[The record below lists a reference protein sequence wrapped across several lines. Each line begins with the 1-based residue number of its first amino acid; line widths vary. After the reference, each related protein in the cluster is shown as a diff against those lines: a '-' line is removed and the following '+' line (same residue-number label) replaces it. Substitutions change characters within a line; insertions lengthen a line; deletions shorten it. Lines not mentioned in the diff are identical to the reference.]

1 MQIRLNQVSKSYK
14 ECQALEAISMTVEEG
29 ELIAVIGPSG
39 SGKSTLLKI
48 ISGLETLTQGQIH
61 INNKNVTKSSPKDR
75 DIGFVF
81 QHYALFKHMTVFEN
95 IAFGHRVKEK
105 KHRLPNQEI
114 ENRVNKLLELV
125 QINNLHNRYPHEL
138 SGGQRQ
144 RVALARALAVEPKIL
159 LLDEPFAAL
168 DAKLKLELRRWLRKL
183 QKQTKI
189 TIILVTHDQEE
200 ALDIA
205 DKVMVLNNGHIEQI
219 GTPKEIYHTPN
230 NPFVYNFIGHYNV
243 FNAIKNNNG
252 KISILNKQASS
263 TIKKEKWYN
272 KHKIVSNIAS
282 IFNPNKLETV
292 NDQKIEEYFEVFV
305 RPHDIE
311 ISNKPVD
318 NEHIEAT
325 ITHINLAAPLVKLEL
340 ESPKYELIQ
349 AEITQDMFNKLKVKN
364 GDIVFIKAKQFTMF
378 AE

>member
-1 MQIRLNQVSKSYK
+1 MQIRLDQVSKIYK
-14 ECQALEAISMTVEEG
+14 ECKALEAISLLIEEG
-29 ELIAVIGPSG
+29 DLIAVIGPSG

-61 INNKNVTKSSPKDR
+61 INGKNITKSSPKDR

-105 KHRLPNQEI
+105 KHRLTNQEI
-114 ENRVNKLLELV
+114 EKRVNELLELV
-125 QINNLHNRYPHEL
+125 QIDNLHNRYPHEL

-168 DAKLKLELRRWLRKL
+168 DAKLKLELRRWLRNL
-183 QKQTKI
+183 QKQTNI

-205 DKVMVLNNGHIEQI
+205 DKVMVLNNGRIEQI
-219 GTPKEIYHTPN
+219 GTPKEIYHTPD

-243 FNAIKNNNG
+243 FNAIKDGNG
-252 KISILNKQASS
+252 KISILNKEASR

-282 IFNPNKLETV
+282 IFTPNKSETI
-292 NDQKIEEYFEVFV
+292 NDQKIDEYFEVFV
-305 RPHDIE
+305 RPHDVE
-311 ISNKPVD
+311 ISNKPVGD
-318 NEHIEAT
+318 EYIEST
-325 ITHINLAAPLVKLEL
+325 ITHINLASSLVKLEL

-349 AEITQDMFNKLKVKN
+349 AEIPHDTFNKLQVKN
-364 GDIVFIKAKQFTMF
+364 GDVVFVKAKQFTMF
-378 AE
+378 TE

>member
-1 MQIRLNQVSKSYK
+1 MQIRLEQVSKIYK
-14 ECQALEAISMTVEEG
+14 DCQALGAISLTIEEG
-29 ELIAVIGPSG
+29 QLMSIIGPSG

-48 ISGLETLTQGQIH
+48 ISGLENLTKGQIH
-61 INNKNVTKSSPKDR
+61 IDNKNVTKSSPKDR

-105 KHRLPNQEI
+105 KHRLSNQEI
-114 ENRVNKLLELV
+114 KNRVNELLELV

-183 QKQTKI
+183 QKQTNI

-200 ALDIA
+200 ALDVA
-205 DKVMVLNNGHIEQI
+205 DKVMILNNGHIEQI
-219 GTPKEIYHTPN
+219 GTPKEIYHTPY

-243 FNAIKNNNG
+243 FKAIKNNNG
-252 KISILNKQASS
+252 KVSILNKETSLTA
-263 TIKKEKWYN
+263 KKEKWYN

-282 IFNPNKLETV
+282 IFTPNKLETT
-292 NDQKIEEYFEVFV
+292 NDQIDEYFEVFV

-311 ISNKPVD
+311 LSNNPID
-318 NEHIEAT
+318 SEYIEST
-325 ITHINLAAPLVKLEL
+325 ITHINLASSLVKIEL

-349 AEITQDMFNKLKVKN
+349 AEITHDVFNNLEVKN
-364 GDIVFIKAKQFTMF
+364 GDTVFVKAKQFTMF
-378 AE
+378 SE

>member
-1 MQIRLNQVSKSYK
+1 MQIRLDQISKIYK
-14 ECQALEAISMTVEEG
+14 DCQALETISLTIEEG

-48 ISGLETLTQGQIH
+48 ISGLENLTQGQIH
-61 INNKNVTKSSPKDR
+61 IDNKNVTKSSPKDR

-95 IAFGHRVKEK
+95 IAFGHRVKER
-105 KHRLPNQEI
+105 KHRLSNQEI
-114 ENRVNKLLELV
+114 KNRVNELLELV

-183 QKQTKI
+183 QKQTNI

-200 ALDIA
+200 ALDVA
-205 DKVMVLNNGHIEQI
+205 DKVMILNNGHIEQV
-219 GTPKEIYHTPN
+219 GTPKEIYHTPY

-243 FNAIKNNNG
+243 FKAIRNNNG
-252 KISILNKQASS
+252 KISIINKEISQSA
-263 TIKKEKWYN
+263 KKERWYN
-272 KHKIVSNIAS
+272 KHKVVSNIAS
-282 IFNPNKLETV
+282 IFTPNKLETI
-292 NDQKIEEYFEVFV
+292 NDQIDEYFEVFV

-311 ISNKPVD
+311 ISNKPIGT
-318 NEHIEAT
+318 EYIEST
-325 ITHINLAAPLVKLEL
+325 ITHINLAAPLVKIEL

-349 AEITQDMFNKLKVKN
+349 AEIPHDIFNELQVKN
-364 GDIVFIKAKQFTMF
+364 GDVVFVKAKQFTMF
-378 AE
+378 TE